1 MLKLFIAAGLGLA
14 GAAGAVA
21 AAQPG
26 PPANQAAGPWDPSSR
41 IAAQREAMKALAFLD
56 GEWRG
61 TAKAR
66 DVPAEMAHTE
76 RVGTLL
82 DGTVRLVEGRA
93 YDSAGKTR
101 FNAFAVI
108 SYDPVKRTY
117 SMRSYA
123 MGYVGDYP
131 LTVRPDGFS
140 WSHPAGPGAVVRYNA
155 TIRNGEWHE
164 IGETVASG
172 AAPVRTVELKVRRIG
187 AGGWPDRGA
196 VTPR

>member
-1 MLKLFIAAGLGLA
+1 MLKLLLAAGLGLA
-14 GAAGAVA
+14 GAPGPAGAE
-21 AAQPG
+21 QPG
-26 PPANQAAGPWDPSSR
+26 SPSSQAAGPWDPASR

-61 TAKAR
+61 TARAR
-66 DVPAEMAHTE
+66 EVPGEMAHTE

-82 DGTVRLVEGRA
+82 DGTIRLVEGRA
-93 YDSAGKTR
+93 YDDSGKTQ

-117 SMRSYA
+117 SMRSWA
-123 MGYVGDYP
+123 MGFVGDYP

-140 WSHPAGPGAVVRYNA
+140 WSHPAGPGAMVRYNA
-155 TIRNGEWHE
+155 TIRDGEWHE
-164 IGETVASG
+164 VGERVASG

-187 AGGWPDRGA
+187 ASGWPDRGA
-196 VTPR
+196 VRPR

>member
-14 GAAGAVA
+14 GAAGAA

-26 PPANQAAGPWDPSSR
+26 SPSNQAAGPLDPSSR

-61 TAKAR
+61 TARAR
-66 DVPAEMAHTE
+66 EVPGEMAHTE

-82 DGTVRLVEGRA
+82 DGTIRLVEGRA
-93 YDSAGKTR
+93 YDFAGKTQ

-108 SYDPVKRTY
+108 SYDPVKRAY
-117 SMRSYA
+117 SMRSHA
-123 MGYVGDYP
+123 MGFVGDYP

-155 TIRNGEWHE
+155 TIKDGEWHE
-164 IGETVASG
+164 VGERVASG

-196 VTPR
+196 VPPR